1 MSICVTASC
10 EAFALPGQQQLW
22 GCLLFAATSPAL
34 LCRCSASS
42 PRGSVSAGRGAR
54 QEFFKRPREESSF
67 EEMLGSSPGGVS
79 LEVGGMGRGVPV
91 TCSASSGAPVPALP
105 GARQCSSQEG
115 TGAAAEEGFLL
126 TQCRV

>member
-1 MSICVTASC
+1 M
-10 EAFALPGQQQLW
+10 
-22 GCLLFAATSPAL
+22 
-34 LCRCSASS
+34 
-42 PRGSVSAGRGAR
+42 SAGTGAR